1 MKRLGRYRLTE
12 LLGQGGMG
20 DVWAAVSEGLGGFE
34 KKVCVKVMKAEL
46 AGNERAVELFLRE
59 ARLAARLTHPHI
71 VQIFELGREQGTYFI
86 AMEMLEGMAWHDVAQ
101 RAWRH
106 GKVLPL
112 EVIVT
117 AAAHAAEALQ
127 YAHTLTDKDGKRLG
141 MVHRDV
147 SPDNLFLTADGNTK
161 VLDFGIAKAV
171 SLDATRLTEKGEL
184 RGKLPY
190 MPPEQVK
197 TDDVDGSADTWALGV
212 TLFYLSTA
220 QRPFD
225 RATPLLTM
233 NAILREPAIS
243 ALSMNPVL
251 PRAFGDIIARCLQK
265 EPKDR
270 WPSAAAV
277 KEALLDLL
285 PAPPN
290 LAQAREL
297 LALTTSLEKGERRPM
312 SAQPAAPT
320 TSWDKPG
327 QSPAHPAPPAE
338 TAPARRANTTPA
350 TKATTPATGSK
361 PSSSSSSSSSG
372 AERARAE
379 DRLPSRQKPIEATVA
394 VAKPAARPAE
404 RPAEKTMISAP
415 LLTADQSADES
426 AFVDDE
432 SSEEEA
438 PGFAEDVATL
448 AEMPSLSAGKGDSDD
463 DSEESDE
470 DDDVDGPRAEPT
482 QAVAMTFS
490 DRPLSELDLPPAPAA
505 SAVDVV
511 ASAAFEPVPVTAPAA
526 LPAAASSV
534 PVWIFGVGAFAVTV
548 VVTLL
553 IVLVV
558 HLLRG

>member
-1 MKRLGRYRLTE
+1 MKKLGRYRLTE

-34 KKVCVKVMKAEL
+34 KKVCIKVMKAEL

-59 ARLAARLTHPHI
+59 ARLAARLTHPNI

-112 EVIVT
+112 EVIVV

-147 SPDNLFLTADGNTK
+147 SPDNLFLTGDGTTK

-225 RATPLLTM
+225 RATPLATM
-233 NAILREPAIS
+233 NAILKEPAIS

-251 PRAFGDIIARCLQK
+251 PKAFGDVIARCLQK
-265 EPKDR
+265 DPKDR

-277 KEALLDLL
+277 KEALLGLL
-285 PAPPN
+285 PGPPDP
-290 LAQAREL
+290 AKARAL
-297 LALTTSLEKGERRPM
+297 LALTSSLEKGDRRPL
-312 SAQPAAPT
+312 SAQPCAPSI
-320 TSWDKPG
+320 SWDKAP
-327 QSPAHPAPPAE
+327 PAPPAPP
-338 TAPARRANTTPA
+338 TPPPAKRAPPAPKAATPVV
-350 TKATTPATGSK
+350 TPPK
-361 PSSSSSSSSSG
+361 P
-372 AERARAE
+372 AAPPPRAE
-379 DRLPSRQKPIEATVA
+379 DRLPTRQRSQAEAPPGTPERTV
-394 VAKPAARPAE
+394 V
-404 RPAEKTMISAP
+404 SAP

-426 AFVDDE
+426 RINEDDD
-432 SSEEEA
+432 SEEDPA
-438 PGFAEDVATL
+438 GFAEDVATL
-448 AEMPSLSAGKGDSDD
+448 AEMPSLSMGNASMAGKGPSLKRPSRDES
-463 DSEESDE
+463 SDE
-470 DDDVDGPRAEPT
+470 DDDDVASRAEPT
-482 QAVAMTFS
+482 QAIAMQFSGQEQFSVA
-490 DRPLSELDLPPAPAA
+490 LSELDLPPAVDPALA
-505 SAVDVV
+505 DDGPLPVGLETELLRVAEAPTQAIDLPPAVRM
-511 ASAAFEPVPVTAPAA
+511 P
-526 LPAAASSV
+526 L
-534 PVWIFGVGAFAVTV
+534 PVWVFGVGAFAVTV
-548 VVTLL
+548 IVTLL
-553 IVLVV
+553 IVGLAHV
-558 HLLRG
+558 LRS